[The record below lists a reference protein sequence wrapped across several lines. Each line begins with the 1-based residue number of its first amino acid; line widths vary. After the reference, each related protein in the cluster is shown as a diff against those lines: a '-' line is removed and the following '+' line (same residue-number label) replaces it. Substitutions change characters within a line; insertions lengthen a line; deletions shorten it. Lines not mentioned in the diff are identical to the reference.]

1 MSDKISSLRL
11 SVRVLL
17 SLITYHLSLIT
28 PSSLITYHL
37 SLITSTFSLITYHLS
52 LITSPFSLRLS
63 VKVLLALITYHLSPI
78 TSFAQD
84 DPTFVPTVKVGK
96 ALVDGDSIQYM
107 ELSKVYVYPEPTFKS
122 KRQQK
127 AYMRLVRNVKKVLP
141 IAKEVRQ
148 IIIETAEFT
157 ETLPPSERKDHLKR
171 VESAIVRDYKP
182 KMKKLTFSQG
192 KLLIKLI
199 DRECNST
206 AYEAM
211 QAFIGPVRSGMWQAF
226 AWMFGASLKK
236 GYDPDGV
243 DRLTERV
250 VLMVESGQI

>member
-1 MSDKISSLRL
+1 MRYVL
-11 SVRVLL
+11 ST
-17 SLITYHLSLIT
+17 I
-28 PSSLITYHL
+28 
-37 SLITSTFSLITYHLS
+37 
-52 LITSPFSLRLS
+52 
-63 VKVLLALITYHLSPI
+63 LALALEGICCPLPAVCQSNDD
-78 TSFAQD
+78 TSD
-84 DPTFVPTVKVGK
+84 SNPTFVPTVKVGK

-107 ELSKVYVYPEPTFKS
+107 ELSQVYVYPEPTFKS

-157 ETLPPSERKDHLKR
+157 ETLPPAERKEHLKR
-171 VESAIVRDYKP
+171 VESSIIKDYKP
-182 KMKKLTFSQG
+182 RMKKLTFSQG

-211 QAFIGPVRSGMWQAF
+211 QAFIGPIRSGMWQAF

-250 VLMVESGQI
+250 VLLVESGQI

>member
-1 MSDKISSLRL
+1 MHYSHIILVLTLGGICNPLPAFSQDDKG
-11 SVRVLL
+11 VG
-17 SLITYHLSLIT
+17 
-28 PSSLITYHL
+28 
-37 SLITSTFSLITYHLS
+37 
-52 LITSPFSLRLS
+52 
-63 VKVLLALITYHLSPI
+63 
-78 TSFAQD
+78 

-122 KRQQK
+122 KRQQQ

-171 VESAIVRDYKP
+171 VEASIVKEYKP

-192 KLLIKLI
+192 KLLIKLV
-199 DRECNST
+199 DRECHST

-211 QAFIGPVRSGMWQAF
+211 QAFIGPIRSGMWQAF

-250 VLMVESGQI
+250 VLMVEAGQI